1 MNLKLDYKKTIKVGF
16 AFAIIQCFWVVYDY
30 VIPLLI
36 DNAFGLSNAM
46 RGLIMGLDNL
56 LALFMLPLFGKI
68 SDSCKSKYGRRTP
81 FIVLGTLAAIVL
93 MIFIPVT
100 TASQLK
106 EANVIRNDLETRFV
120 EDAAFR
126 QEKLG
131 EFYDKAESG
140 DHEYIS
146 SIIFNDIKNH
156 DINREDFIKLHSA
169 DNNDYEA
176 LRKSIISAL
185 NIKDKV
191 NKNGEITKKASVKK
205 DNAEALEKCKTDP
218 VFKEEYEKYRNET
231 DVVIPY
237 YSRFAE
243 ESVERY
249 INDQVYNQVT
259 KQHIVRLVFFILI
272 LFLVLVAM
280 GTYRSPAVALMPDVT
295 PKPLR
300 SQANAIINLAGG
312 VGGAIATI
320 TYMVGFLINENG
332 YVGIYIANALS
343 MGILLLC
350 FIKLVN
356 EPKMVDECR
365 RICEEYGITDE
376 DDEAVDLREQ
386 EAEDGVTADKAA
398 DEAVLSTE
406 KQKLKKAKT
415 ISFLLILAS
424 IFMWFMGYN
433 AVSSNLSIYIVNVLG
448 CTPFI
453 GTVVSAASMAVSA
466 VAFIPVGM
474 LAVKIGRKKSI
485 MLGLLFATVSFVC
498 VFLFIKPQWGISV
511 KAIMF
516 ALFYLIAGFG
526 LIVVNVNTFPMVVE
540 LSAAKD
546 VGKYTG
552 YYYMATM
559 SAQAIT
565 PYIGGLFMDHLSN
578 RSLFAYSAVCV
589 IISIVL
595 MALVKHG
602 DSKPLPKKKVYEM
615 MEDVD

>member
-126 QEKLG
+126 QEKLT
-131 EFYDKAESG
+131 EFYDDAESG
-140 DHEYIS
+140 ENKYIS
-146 SIIFNDIKNH
+146 KIVFDELSGK
-156 DINREDFIKLHSA
+156 
-169 DNNDYEA
+169 
-176 LRKSIISAL
+176 IS
-185 NIKDKV
+185 
-191 NKNGEITKKASVKK
+191 
-205 DNAEALEKCKTDP
+205 
-218 VFKEEYEKYRNET
+218 KEEFVNLTT
-231 DVVIPY
+231 DDEAGY
-237 YSRFAE
+237 FNRFAKDGMN
-243 ESVERY
+243 RY

-259 KQHIVRLVFFILI
+259 KQHSVRLVFFILI

-406 KQKLKKAKT
+406 KQKLKKTKT

-498 VFLFIKPQWGISV
+498 VFLFIKPQWGVSV

-516 ALFYLIAGFG
+516 ALFYLISGFG

>member
-106 EANVIRNDLETRFV
+106 EANVIRNDLETRFI

-126 QEKLG
+126 QEKLT
-131 EFYDKAESG
+131 EFYDDAESG
-140 DHEYIS
+140 ENKYIS
-146 SIIFNDIKNH
+146 KIVFDELSGK
-156 DINREDFIKLHSA
+156 
-169 DNNDYEA
+169 
-176 LRKSIISAL
+176 IS
-185 NIKDKV
+185 
-191 NKNGEITKKASVKK
+191 
-205 DNAEALEKCKTDP
+205 
-218 VFKEEYEKYRNET
+218 KEEFVNLTT
-231 DVVIPY
+231 DDEAGY
-237 YSRFAE
+237 FNRFAKDGMN
-243 ESVERY
+243 RY

-259 KQHIVRLVFFILI
+259 KQHSVRLVFFILV

-376 DDEAVDLREQ
+376 DDEAVDLKEQ

-398 DEAVLSTE
+398 DETVLSTE
-406 KQKLKKAKT
+406 KQKLKKSKT

-498 VFLFIKPQWGISV
+498 VFLFIKPQWGVSV

-516 ALFYLIAGFG
+516 ALFYLISGFG

>member
-106 EANVIRNDLETRFV
+106 EANVIRNDLETRFI

-126 QEKLG
+126 QEKLT
-131 EFYDKAESG
+131 EFYDDAESG
-140 DHEYIS
+140 ENKYIS
-146 SIIFNDIKNH
+146 KIVFDELSGK
-156 DINREDFIKLHSA
+156 
-169 DNNDYEA
+169 
-176 LRKSIISAL
+176 IS
-185 NIKDKV
+185 
-191 NKNGEITKKASVKK
+191 
-205 DNAEALEKCKTDP
+205 
-218 VFKEEYEKYRNET
+218 KEEFVNLTT
-231 DVVIPY
+231 DDEAGY
-237 YSRFAE
+237 FNRFAKDGMN
-243 ESVERY
+243 RY

-259 KQHIVRLVFFILI
+259 KQHSVRLVFFILV

-386 EAEDGVTADKAA
+386 EAEDGVIADKAA
-398 DEAVLSTE
+398 DEAVLSAE
-406 KQKLKKAKT
+406 KQKLKKSKT

-540 LSAAKD
+540 LSSAKD

>member
-126 QEKLG
+126 QEKLT
-131 EFYDKAESG
+131 EFYDDAESG
-140 DHEYIS
+140 ENKYIS
-146 SIIFNDIKNH
+146 KIVFDELSGK
-156 DINREDFIKLHSA
+156 
-169 DNNDYEA
+169 
-176 LRKSIISAL
+176 IS
-185 NIKDKV
+185 
-191 NKNGEITKKASVKK
+191 
-205 DNAEALEKCKTDP
+205 
-218 VFKEEYEKYRNET
+218 KEEFVNLTT
-231 DVVIPY
+231 DDEAGY
-237 YSRFAE
+237 FNRFAKDGMN
-243 ESVERY
+243 RY

-259 KQHIVRLVFFILI
+259 KQHSVRLVFFILV

-376 DDEAVDLREQ
+376 DDEAVDLKEQ
-386 EAEDGVTADKAA
+386 EAEDGVTADKAV
-398 DEAVLSTE
+398 DEAVLSAE
-406 KQKLKKAKT
+406 KQKLKKSKT

-498 VFLFIKPQWGISV
+498 VFLFIKPQWGTSV

-540 LSAAKD
+540 LSSAKD

-578 RSLFAYSAVCV
+578 RSLFAYSTVCV

>member
-68 SDSCKSKYGRRTP
+68 SDNCKSKYGRRTP

-126 QEKLG
+126 QEKLT
-131 EFYDKAESG
+131 EFYDDAESG
-140 DHEYIS
+140 ENKYIS
-146 SIIFNDIKNH
+146 KIVFDELSGK
-156 DINREDFIKLHSA
+156 
-169 DNNDYEA
+169 
-176 LRKSIISAL
+176 IS
-185 NIKDKV
+185 
-191 NKNGEITKKASVKK
+191 
-205 DNAEALEKCKTDP
+205 
-218 VFKEEYEKYRNET
+218 KEEFVNLTT
-231 DVVIPY
+231 DDEAGY
-237 YSRFAE
+237 FNRFAKDGMN
-243 ESVERY
+243 RY

-259 KQHIVRLVFFILI
+259 KQHSVRLVFFILI

-376 DDEAVDLREQ
+376 DDEAVDLKEQ
-386 EAEDGVTADKAA
+386 EAEDGVTADKAT
-398 DEAVLSTE
+398 DETVLSAE
-406 KQKLKKAKT
+406 KQKLKKSKT

-540 LSAAKD
+540 LSSAKD

>member
-68 SDSCKSKYGRRTP
+68 SDNCKSKYGRRTP

-100 TASQLK
+100 TSSQLK

-126 QEKLG
+126 QEKLT
-131 EFYDKAESG
+131 EFYDDAESG
-140 DHEYIS
+140 ENKYIS
-146 SIIFNDIKNH
+146 KIVFDELSGK
-156 DINREDFIKLHSA
+156 
-169 DNNDYEA
+169 
-176 LRKSIISAL
+176 IS
-185 NIKDKV
+185 
-191 NKNGEITKKASVKK
+191 
-205 DNAEALEKCKTDP
+205 
-218 VFKEEYEKYRNET
+218 KEEFVNLTT
-231 DVVIPY
+231 DDEAGY
-237 YSRFAE
+237 FNRFAKDGMN
-243 ESVERY
+243 RY

-259 KQHIVRLVFFILI
+259 KQHSVRLVFFILI

-376 DDEAVDLREQ
+376 DDEAVDLKEQ

-398 DEAVLSTE
+398 DETVLSAE

-540 LSAAKD
+540 LSSAKD

>member
-68 SDSCKSKYGRRTP
+68 SDNCKSKYGRRTP

-126 QEKLG
+126 QEKLT
-131 EFYDKAESG
+131 EFYDDAESG
-140 DHEYIS
+140 ENKYIS
-146 SIIFNDIKNH
+146 KIVFDELSGK
-156 DINREDFIKLHSA
+156 
-169 DNNDYEA
+169 
-176 LRKSIISAL
+176 IS
-185 NIKDKV
+185 
-191 NKNGEITKKASVKK
+191 
-205 DNAEALEKCKTDP
+205 
-218 VFKEEYEKYRNET
+218 KEEFVNLTT
-231 DVVIPY
+231 DDEAGY
-237 YSRFAE
+237 FNRFAKDGMN
-243 ESVERY
+243 RY

-259 KQHIVRLVFFILI
+259 KQHSVRLVFFILV

-398 DEAVLSTE
+398 DETVLSTE
-406 KQKLKKAKT
+406 KQKLKKSKT

-540 LSAAKD
+540 LSSAKD

>member
-56 LALFMLPLFGKI
+56 LALFMLPLFGKL
-68 SDSCKSKYGRRTP
+68 SDNCKSKYGRRTP

-126 QEKLG
+126 QEKLT
-131 EFYDKAESG
+131 EFYDDAESG
-140 DHEYIS
+140 ENKYIS
-146 SIIFNDIKNH
+146 KIVFDELSGK
-156 DINREDFIKLHSA
+156 
-169 DNNDYEA
+169 
-176 LRKSIISAL
+176 IS
-185 NIKDKV
+185 
-191 NKNGEITKKASVKK
+191 
-205 DNAEALEKCKTDP
+205 
-218 VFKEEYEKYRNET
+218 KEEFVNLTT
-231 DVVIPY
+231 DDEAGY
-237 YSRFAE
+237 FNRFAKDGMN
-243 ESVERY
+243 RY

-259 KQHIVRLVFFILI
+259 KQHSVRLVFFILI

-312 VGGAIATI
+312 VGGAIATV

-376 DDEAVDLREQ
+376 DDEAVDLKEQ

-398 DEAVLSTE
+398 DEAVLSAE
-406 KQKLKKAKT
+406 KQKLKKSKT
-415 ISFLLILAS
+415 RSFLLILAS

-498 VFLFIKPQWGISV
+498 VFLFIKPQWGTSV

-540 LSAAKD
+540 LSSAKD

>member
-126 QEKLG
+126 QEKLT
-131 EFYDKAESG
+131 EFYDDAESG
-140 DHEYIS
+140 ENKYIS
-146 SIIFNDIKNH
+146 KIVFDELSGK
-156 DINREDFIKLHSA
+156 
-169 DNNDYEA
+169 
-176 LRKSIISAL
+176 IS
-185 NIKDKV
+185 
-191 NKNGEITKKASVKK
+191 
-205 DNAEALEKCKTDP
+205 
-218 VFKEEYEKYRNET
+218 KEEFVNLTT
-231 DVVIPY
+231 DDEAGY
-237 YSRFAE
+237 FNRFAKDGMN
-243 ESVERY
+243 RY

-259 KQHIVRLVFFILI
+259 KQHSVRLVFFILV

-376 DDEAVDLREQ
+376 DDEAVDLKEQ
-386 EAEDGVTADKAA
+386 EAEDGVTADKAV
-398 DEAVLSTE
+398 DEAVLSAE
-406 KQKLKKAKT
+406 KQKLKKSKT

-540 LSAAKD
+540 LSSAKD

-578 RSLFAYSAVCV
+578 RSLFAYSTVCV

>member
-106 EANVIRNDLETRFV
+106 EANVIRNDLETRFI

-126 QEKLG
+126 QEKLT
-131 EFYDKAESG
+131 EFYDDAESG
-140 DHEYIS
+140 ENKYIS
-146 SIIFNDIKNH
+146 KIVFDELSGK
-156 DINREDFIKLHSA
+156 
-169 DNNDYEA
+169 
-176 LRKSIISAL
+176 IS
-185 NIKDKV
+185 
-191 NKNGEITKKASVKK
+191 
-205 DNAEALEKCKTDP
+205 
-218 VFKEEYEKYRNET
+218 KEEFVNLTT
-231 DVVIPY
+231 DDEAGY
-237 YSRFAE
+237 FNRFAKDGMN
-243 ESVERY
+243 RY

-259 KQHIVRLVFFILI
+259 KQHSVRLVFFILV

-376 DDEAVDLREQ
+376 DDEAVDLKEQ
-386 EAEDGVTADKAA
+386 EAEDGVTADKAV
-398 DEAVLSTE
+398 DEAVLSAE
-406 KQKLKKAKT
+406 KQKLKKSKT

-498 VFLFIKPQWGISV
+498 VFLFIKPQWGTSV

-540 LSAAKD
+540 LSSAKD

>member
-126 QEKLG
+126 QEKLT
-131 EFYDKAESG
+131 EFYDDAESG
-140 DHEYIS
+140 ENKYIS
-146 SIIFNDIKNH
+146 KIVFDELSGK
-156 DINREDFIKLHSA
+156 
-169 DNNDYEA
+169 
-176 LRKSIISAL
+176 IS
-185 NIKDKV
+185 
-191 NKNGEITKKASVKK
+191 
-205 DNAEALEKCKTDP
+205 
-218 VFKEEYEKYRNET
+218 KEEFVNLTT
-231 DVVIPY
+231 DDEAGY
-237 YSRFAE
+237 FNRFAKDGMN
-243 ESVERY
+243 RY

-259 KQHIVRLVFFILI
+259 KQHSVRLVFFILI

-376 DDEAVDLREQ
+376 DDEAVDLKEQ

-398 DEAVLSTE
+398 DETVLSAE
-406 KQKLKKAKT
+406 KQKLKKSKT

-498 VFLFIKPQWGISV
+498 VFLFIKPQWGVSV

-516 ALFYLIAGFG
+516 ALFYLISGFG

>member
-126 QEKLG
+126 QEKLT
-131 EFYDKAESG
+131 EFYDDAESG
-140 DHEYIS
+140 ENKYIS
-146 SIIFNDIKNH
+146 KIVFDELSGK
-156 DINREDFIKLHSA
+156 
-169 DNNDYEA
+169 
-176 LRKSIISAL
+176 IS
-185 NIKDKV
+185 
-191 NKNGEITKKASVKK
+191 
-205 DNAEALEKCKTDP
+205 
-218 VFKEEYEKYRNET
+218 KEEFVNLTT
-231 DVVIPY
+231 DDEAGY
-237 YSRFAE
+237 FNRFAKDGMN
-243 ESVERY
+243 RY

-259 KQHIVRLVFFILI
+259 KQHSVRLVFFILV

-376 DDEAVDLREQ
+376 DDEAVDLKEQ

-398 DEAVLSTE
+398 DEAVLSAE
-406 KQKLKKAKT
+406 KQKLKKSKT

-498 VFLFIKPQWGISV
+498 VFLFIKPQWGTSV
-511 KAIMF
+511 KAVMF

-540 LSAAKD
+540 LSSAKD

>member
-106 EANVIRNDLETRFV
+106 EANVIRNDLETRFI

-126 QEKLG
+126 QEKLT
-131 EFYDKAESG
+131 EFYDDAESG
-140 DHEYIS
+140 ENKYIS
-146 SIIFNDIKNH
+146 KIVFDELSGK
-156 DINREDFIKLHSA
+156 
-169 DNNDYEA
+169 
-176 LRKSIISAL
+176 IS
-185 NIKDKV
+185 
-191 NKNGEITKKASVKK
+191 
-205 DNAEALEKCKTDP
+205 
-218 VFKEEYEKYRNET
+218 KEEFVNLTT
-231 DVVIPY
+231 DDEAGY
-237 YSRFAE
+237 FNRFAKDGMN
-243 ESVERY
+243 RY

-259 KQHIVRLVFFILI
+259 KQHSVRLVFFILV

-398 DEAVLSTE
+398 DEAVLSAE
-406 KQKLKKAKT
+406 KQKLKKSKT

-516 ALFYLIAGFG
+516 AMFYLIAGFG

-540 LSAAKD
+540 LSSAKD

>member
-106 EANVIRNDLETRFV
+106 EANVIRNDLETRFI

-126 QEKLG
+126 QEKLT
-131 EFYDKAESG
+131 EFYDDAESG
-140 DHEYIS
+140 ENKYIS
-146 SIIFNDIKNH
+146 KIVFDELSGK
-156 DINREDFIKLHSA
+156 
-169 DNNDYEA
+169 
-176 LRKSIISAL
+176 IS
-185 NIKDKV
+185 
-191 NKNGEITKKASVKK
+191 
-205 DNAEALEKCKTDP
+205 
-218 VFKEEYEKYRNET
+218 KEEFVNLTT
-231 DVVIPY
+231 DDEAGY
-237 YSRFAE
+237 FNRFAKDGMN
-243 ESVERY
+243 RY

-259 KQHIVRLVFFILI
+259 KQHSVRLVFFILV

-398 DEAVLSTE
+398 DEAVLSAE
-406 KQKLKKAKT
+406 KQKLKKSKT

-540 LSAAKD
+540 LSSAKD

-578 RSLFAYSAVCV
+578 RSLFAYSAGCV

>member
-126 QEKLG
+126 QEKLT
-131 EFYDKAESG
+131 EFYDDAESG
-140 DHEYIS
+140 ENKYIS
-146 SIIFNDIKNH
+146 KIVFDELSGK
-156 DINREDFIKLHSA
+156 
-169 DNNDYEA
+169 
-176 LRKSIISAL
+176 IS
-185 NIKDKV
+185 
-191 NKNGEITKKASVKK
+191 
-205 DNAEALEKCKTDP
+205 
-218 VFKEEYEKYRNET
+218 KEEFVNLTT
-231 DVVIPY
+231 DDEAGY
-237 YSRFAE
+237 FNRFAKDGMN
-243 ESVERY
+243 RY

-259 KQHIVRLVFFILI
+259 KQHSVRLVFFILI

-312 VGGAIATI
+312 VGAAIATI

-332 YVGIYIANALS
+332 YIGIYIANALS

-376 DDEAVDLREQ
+376 DDEAVDLKEQ

-398 DEAVLSTE
+398 DETVLSAE
-406 KQKLKKAKT
+406 KQKLKKSKT

-498 VFLFIKPQWGISV
+498 VFLFIKPQWGVSV

-516 ALFYLIAGFG
+516 ALFYLISGFG

>member
-68 SDSCKSKYGRRTP
+68 SDNCKSKYGRRTP

-126 QEKLG
+126 QEKLT
-131 EFYDKAESG
+131 EFYDDAESG
-140 DHEYIS
+140 ENKYIS
-146 SIIFNDIKNH
+146 KIVFDELSGK
-156 DINREDFIKLHSA
+156 
-169 DNNDYEA
+169 
-176 LRKSIISAL
+176 IS
-185 NIKDKV
+185 
-191 NKNGEITKKASVKK
+191 
-205 DNAEALEKCKTDP
+205 
-218 VFKEEYEKYRNET
+218 KEEFVNLTT
-231 DVVIPY
+231 DDEAGY
-237 YSRFAE
+237 FNRFAKDGMN
-243 ESVERY
+243 RY

-259 KQHIVRLVFFILI
+259 KQHSVRLVFFILI

-300 SQANAIINLAGG
+300 SQANAVINLAGG

-398 DEAVLSTE
+398 DETVLSTE
-406 KQKLKKAKT
+406 KQKLKKSKT

-540 LSAAKD
+540 LSSAKD

>member
-126 QEKLG
+126 QEKLT
-131 EFYDKAESG
+131 EFYDDAESG
-140 DHEYIS
+140 ENKYIS
-146 SIIFNDIKNH
+146 KIVFDELSGK
-156 DINREDFIKLHSA
+156 
-169 DNNDYEA
+169 
-176 LRKSIISAL
+176 IS
-185 NIKDKV
+185 
-191 NKNGEITKKASVKK
+191 
-205 DNAEALEKCKTDP
+205 
-218 VFKEEYEKYRNET
+218 KEEFVNLTT
-231 DVVIPY
+231 DDEAGY
-237 YSRFAE
+237 FNRFAKDGMN
-243 ESVERY
+243 RY

-259 KQHIVRLVFFILI
+259 KQHSVRLVFFILV

-332 YVGIYIANALS
+332 YVGIYVANALS

-398 DEAVLSTE
+398 DETVLSAE
-406 KQKLKKAKT
+406 KQKLKKSKT

>member
-106 EANVIRNDLETRFV
+106 EANVIRNDLETRFI

-126 QEKLG
+126 QEKLT
-131 EFYDKAESG
+131 EFYDDAESG
-140 DHEYIS
+140 ENKYIS
-146 SIIFNDIKNH
+146 KIVFDELSGK
-156 DINREDFIKLHSA
+156 
-169 DNNDYEA
+169 
-176 LRKSIISAL
+176 IS
-185 NIKDKV
+185 
-191 NKNGEITKKASVKK
+191 
-205 DNAEALEKCKTDP
+205 
-218 VFKEEYEKYRNET
+218 KEEFVNLTT
-231 DVVIPY
+231 DDEAGY
-237 YSRFAE
+237 FNRFAKDGMN
-243 ESVERY
+243 RY

-259 KQHIVRLVFFILI
+259 KQHSVRLVFFILI

-376 DDEAVDLREQ
+376 DDEAVDLKEQ

-398 DEAVLSTE
+398 DEAVLSAE
-406 KQKLKKAKT
+406 KQKLKKSKT

-540 LSAAKD
+540 LSSAKD

>member
-106 EANVIRNDLETRFV
+106 EANVIRNDLETRFI

-126 QEKLG
+126 QEKLT
-131 EFYDKAESG
+131 EFYDDAESG
-140 DHEYIS
+140 ENKYIS
-146 SIIFNDIKNH
+146 KIVFDELSGK
-156 DINREDFIKLHSA
+156 
-169 DNNDYEA
+169 
-176 LRKSIISAL
+176 IS
-185 NIKDKV
+185 
-191 NKNGEITKKASVKK
+191 
-205 DNAEALEKCKTDP
+205 
-218 VFKEEYEKYRNET
+218 KEEFVNLTT
-231 DVVIPY
+231 DDEAGY
-237 YSRFAE
+237 FNRFAKDGMN
-243 ESVERY
+243 RY

-259 KQHIVRLVFFILI
+259 KQHSVRLVFFILI

-398 DEAVLSTE
+398 DETVLSAE
-406 KQKLKKAKT
+406 KQKLKKSKT

>member
-126 QEKLG
+126 QEKLT
-131 EFYDKAESG
+131 EFYDDAESG
-140 DHEYIS
+140 ENKYIS
-146 SIIFNDIKNH
+146 KIVFDELSGK
-156 DINREDFIKLHSA
+156 
-169 DNNDYEA
+169 
-176 LRKSIISAL
+176 IS
-185 NIKDKV
+185 
-191 NKNGEITKKASVKK
+191 
-205 DNAEALEKCKTDP
+205 
-218 VFKEEYEKYRNET
+218 KEEFVNLTT
-231 DVVIPY
+231 DDEAGY
-237 YSRFAE
+237 FNRFAKDGMN
-243 ESVERY
+243 RY

-259 KQHIVRLVFFILI
+259 KQHSVRLVFFILI

-398 DEAVLSTE
+398 DEAVLSAE
-406 KQKLKKAKT
+406 KQKLKKSKT

-498 VFLFIKPQWGISV
+498 VFLFIKPQWGTSV
-511 KAIMF
+511 KAVMF

>member
-106 EANVIRNDLETRFV
+106 EANVIRNDLETRFI

-126 QEKLG
+126 QEKLT
-131 EFYDKAESG
+131 EFYDDAESG
-140 DHEYIS
+140 ENKYIS
-146 SIIFNDIKNH
+146 KIVFDELSGK
-156 DINREDFIKLHSA
+156 
-169 DNNDYEA
+169 
-176 LRKSIISAL
+176 IS
-185 NIKDKV
+185 
-191 NKNGEITKKASVKK
+191 
-205 DNAEALEKCKTDP
+205 
-218 VFKEEYEKYRNET
+218 KEEFVNLTT
-231 DVVIPY
+231 DDEAGY
-237 YSRFAE
+237 FNRFAKDGMN
-243 ESVERY
+243 RY

-259 KQHIVRLVFFILI
+259 KQHSVRLVFFILI

-398 DEAVLSTE
+398 DEAVLSAE
-406 KQKLKKAKT
+406 KQKLKKSKT

-540 LSAAKD
+540 LSSAKD

>member
-126 QEKLG
+126 QEKLT
-131 EFYDKAESG
+131 EFYDDAESG
-140 DHEYIS
+140 ENKYIS
-146 SIIFNDIKNH
+146 KIVFDELSGK
-156 DINREDFIKLHSA
+156 
-169 DNNDYEA
+169 
-176 LRKSIISAL
+176 IS
-185 NIKDKV
+185 
-191 NKNGEITKKASVKK
+191 
-205 DNAEALEKCKTDP
+205 
-218 VFKEEYEKYRNET
+218 KEEFVNLTT
-231 DVVIPY
+231 DDEAGY
-237 YSRFAE
+237 FNRFAKDGMN
-243 ESVERY
+243 RY

-259 KQHIVRLVFFILI
+259 KQHSVRLVFFILV

-376 DDEAVDLREQ
+376 DDEAVDLKEQ

-406 KQKLKKAKT
+406 KQKLKKSKT

-540 LSAAKD
+540 LSSAKD

>member
-106 EANVIRNDLETRFV
+106 EANVIRNDLETRFI

-126 QEKLG
+126 QEKLT
-131 EFYDKAESG
+131 EFYDDAESG
-140 DHEYIS
+140 ENKYIS
-146 SIIFNDIKNH
+146 KIVFDELSGK
-156 DINREDFIKLHSA
+156 
-169 DNNDYEA
+169 
-176 LRKSIISAL
+176 IS
-185 NIKDKV
+185 
-191 NKNGEITKKASVKK
+191 
-205 DNAEALEKCKTDP
+205 
-218 VFKEEYEKYRNET
+218 KEEFVNLTT
-231 DVVIPY
+231 DDEAGY
-237 YSRFAE
+237 FNRFAKDGMN
-243 ESVERY
+243 RY

-259 KQHIVRLVFFILI
+259 KQHSVRLVFFILI

-376 DDEAVDLREQ
+376 DDEAVDLKEQ

-398 DEAVLSTE
+398 DETVLSAE
-406 KQKLKKAKT
+406 KQKLKKSKT

>member
-106 EANVIRNDLETRFV
+106 EANVIRNDLETRFI

-126 QEKLG
+126 QEKLT
-131 EFYDKAESG
+131 EFYDDAESG
-140 DHEYIS
+140 ENKYIS
-146 SIIFNDIKNH
+146 KIVFDELSGK
-156 DINREDFIKLHSA
+156 
-169 DNNDYEA
+169 
-176 LRKSIISAL
+176 IS
-185 NIKDKV
+185 
-191 NKNGEITKKASVKK
+191 
-205 DNAEALEKCKTDP
+205 
-218 VFKEEYEKYRNET
+218 KEEFVNLTT
-231 DVVIPY
+231 DDEAGY
-237 YSRFAE
+237 FNRFAKDGMN
-243 ESVERY
+243 RY

-259 KQHIVRLVFFILI
+259 KQHSVRLVFFILI

-376 DDEAVDLREQ
+376 DDEAVDLKEQ

-398 DEAVLSTE
+398 DETVLSAE
-406 KQKLKKAKT
+406 KQKLKKSKT

-498 VFLFIKPQWGISV
+498 VFLFIKPQWGTSV

>member
-126 QEKLG
+126 QEKLT
-131 EFYDKAESG
+131 EFYDDAESG
-140 DHEYIS
+140 ENKYIS
-146 SIIFNDIKNH
+146 KIVFDELSGK
-156 DINREDFIKLHSA
+156 
-169 DNNDYEA
+169 
-176 LRKSIISAL
+176 IS
-185 NIKDKV
+185 
-191 NKNGEITKKASVKK
+191 
-205 DNAEALEKCKTDP
+205 
-218 VFKEEYEKYRNET
+218 KEEFVNLTT
-231 DVVIPY
+231 DDEAGY
-237 YSRFAE
+237 FNRFAKDGMN
-243 ESVERY
+243 RY

-259 KQHIVRLVFFILI
+259 KQHSVRLVFFILV

-356 EPKMVDECR
+356 EPKMVDECS
-365 RICEEYGITDE
+365 RICEESGITDE
-376 DDEAVDLREQ
+376 DDEAVDLKEQ

-398 DEAVLSTE
+398 DETVLSAE
-406 KQKLKKAKT
+406 KQKLKKSKT

-540 LSAAKD
+540 LSSAKD

>member
-106 EANVIRNDLETRFV
+106 EANVIRNDLETRFI

-126 QEKLG
+126 QEKLT
-131 EFYDKAESG
+131 EFYDDAESG
-140 DHEYIS
+140 ENKYIS
-146 SIIFNDIKNH
+146 KIVFDELSGK
-156 DINREDFIKLHSA
+156 
-169 DNNDYEA
+169 
-176 LRKSIISAL
+176 IS
-185 NIKDKV
+185 
-191 NKNGEITKKASVKK
+191 
-205 DNAEALEKCKTDP
+205 
-218 VFKEEYEKYRNET
+218 KEEFVNLTT
-231 DVVIPY
+231 DDEAGY
-237 YSRFAE
+237 FNRFAKDGMN
-243 ESVERY
+243 RY

-259 KQHIVRLVFFILI
+259 KQHSVRLVFFILV

-398 DEAVLSTE
+398 DEAVLSAE
-406 KQKLKKAKT
+406 KQKLKKSKT

-498 VFLFIKPQWGISV
+498 VFLFIKPQWGVSV

-516 ALFYLIAGFG
+516 ALFYLISGFG

>member
-126 QEKLG
+126 QEKLT
-131 EFYDKAESG
+131 EFYDDAESG
-140 DHEYIS
+140 ENKYIS
-146 SIIFNDIKNH
+146 KIVFDELSGK
-156 DINREDFIKLHSA
+156 
-169 DNNDYEA
+169 
-176 LRKSIISAL
+176 IS
-185 NIKDKV
+185 
-191 NKNGEITKKASVKK
+191 
-205 DNAEALEKCKTDP
+205 
-218 VFKEEYEKYRNET
+218 KEEFVNLTT
-231 DVVIPY
+231 DDEAGY
-237 YSRFAE
+237 FNRFAKDGMN
-243 ESVERY
+243 RY

-259 KQHIVRLVFFILI
+259 KQHSVRLVFFILI

-376 DDEAVDLREQ
+376 DDEAVDLKEQ

-398 DEAVLSTE
+398 DEAVLSAE
-406 KQKLKKAKT
+406 KQKLKKSKT

-540 LSAAKD
+540 LSSAKD

>member
-106 EANVIRNDLETRFV
+106 EANVIRNDLETRFI

-126 QEKLG
+126 QEKLT
-131 EFYDKAESG
+131 EFYDDAESG
-140 DHEYIS
+140 ENKYIS
-146 SIIFNDIKNH
+146 KIVFDELSGK
-156 DINREDFIKLHSA
+156 
-169 DNNDYEA
+169 
-176 LRKSIISAL
+176 IS
-185 NIKDKV
+185 
-191 NKNGEITKKASVKK
+191 
-205 DNAEALEKCKTDP
+205 
-218 VFKEEYEKYRNET
+218 KEEFVNLTT
-231 DVVIPY
+231 DDEAGY
-237 YSRFAE
+237 FNRFAKDGMN
-243 ESVERY
+243 RY

-259 KQHIVRLVFFILI
+259 KQHSVRLVFFILI

-398 DEAVLSTE
+398 DETVLSAE
-406 KQKLKKAKT
+406 KQKLKKSKT

-498 VFLFIKPQWGISV
+498 VFLFIKPQWGVSV

-516 ALFYLIAGFG
+516 ALFYLISGFG

>member
-126 QEKLG
+126 QEKLT
-131 EFYDKAESG
+131 EFYDDAESG
-140 DHEYIS
+140 ENKYIS
-146 SIIFNDIKNH
+146 KIVFDELSGK
-156 DINREDFIKLHSA
+156 
-169 DNNDYEA
+169 
-176 LRKSIISAL
+176 IS
-185 NIKDKV
+185 
-191 NKNGEITKKASVKK
+191 
-205 DNAEALEKCKTDP
+205 
-218 VFKEEYEKYRNET
+218 KEEFVNLTT
-231 DVVIPY
+231 DDEAGY
-237 YSRFAE
+237 FNRFAKDGMN
-243 ESVERY
+243 RY

-259 KQHIVRLVFFILI
+259 KQHSVRLVFFILV

-398 DEAVLSTE
+398 DEAVLSAE
-406 KQKLKKAKT
+406 KQKLKKSKT

-498 VFLFIKPQWGISV
+498 VFLFIKPQWGTSV

-540 LSAAKD
+540 LSSAKD

>member
-106 EANVIRNDLETRFV
+106 EANVIRNDLETRFI

-126 QEKLG
+126 QEKLT
-131 EFYDKAESG
+131 EFYDDAESG
-140 DHEYIS
+140 ENKYIS
-146 SIIFNDIKNH
+146 KIVFDELSGK
-156 DINREDFIKLHSA
+156 
-169 DNNDYEA
+169 
-176 LRKSIISAL
+176 IS
-185 NIKDKV
+185 
-191 NKNGEITKKASVKK
+191 
-205 DNAEALEKCKTDP
+205 
-218 VFKEEYEKYRNET
+218 KEEFVNLTT
-231 DVVIPY
+231 DDEAGY
-237 YSRFAE
+237 FNRFAKDGMN
-243 ESVERY
+243 RY

-259 KQHIVRLVFFILI
+259 KQHSVRLVFFILV

-376 DDEAVDLREQ
+376 DDEAVDLKEQ

-406 KQKLKKAKT
+406 KQKLKKSKT

-498 VFLFIKPQWGISV
+498 VFLFIKPQWGTSV
-511 KAIMF
+511 KAVMF

>member
-126 QEKLG
+126 QEKLT
-131 EFYDKAESG
+131 EFYDDAESG
-140 DHEYIS
+140 ENKYIS
-146 SIIFNDIKNH
+146 KIVFDELSGK
-156 DINREDFIKLHSA
+156 
-169 DNNDYEA
+169 
-176 LRKSIISAL
+176 IS
-185 NIKDKV
+185 
-191 NKNGEITKKASVKK
+191 
-205 DNAEALEKCKTDP
+205 
-218 VFKEEYEKYRNET
+218 KEEFVNLTT
-231 DVVIPY
+231 DDEAGY
-237 YSRFAE
+237 FNRFAKDGMN
-243 ESVERY
+243 RY

-259 KQHIVRLVFFILI
+259 KQHSVRLVFFILI

-376 DDEAVDLREQ
+376 DDEAVDLKEQ
-386 EAEDGVTADKAA
+386 EAEDGVPADKAA
-398 DEAVLSTE
+398 DETVLSAE
-406 KQKLKKAKT
+406 KQKLKKSKT

-466 VAFIPVGM
+466 VAFIPIGM

-540 LSAAKD
+540 LSSAKD

>member
-126 QEKLG
+126 QEKLT
-131 EFYDKAESG
+131 EFYDDAESG
-140 DHEYIS
+140 ENKYIS
-146 SIIFNDIKNH
+146 KIVFDELSGK
-156 DINREDFIKLHSA
+156 
-169 DNNDYEA
+169 
-176 LRKSIISAL
+176 IS
-185 NIKDKV
+185 
-191 NKNGEITKKASVKK
+191 
-205 DNAEALEKCKTDP
+205 
-218 VFKEEYEKYRNET
+218 KEEFVNLTT
-231 DVVIPY
+231 DDEAGY
-237 YSRFAE
+237 FNRFAKDGMN
-243 ESVERY
+243 RY

-259 KQHIVRLVFFILI
+259 KQHSVRLVFFILV

-398 DEAVLSTE
+398 DETVLSAE
-406 KQKLKKAKT
+406 KQKLKKSKT

-540 LSAAKD
+540 LSSAKD

>member
-106 EANVIRNDLETRFV
+106 EANVIRNDLETRFI

-126 QEKLG
+126 QEKLT
-131 EFYDKAESG
+131 EFYDDAESG
-140 DHEYIS
+140 ENKYIS
-146 SIIFNDIKNH
+146 KIVFDELSGK
-156 DINREDFIKLHSA
+156 
-169 DNNDYEA
+169 
-176 LRKSIISAL
+176 IS
-185 NIKDKV
+185 
-191 NKNGEITKKASVKK
+191 
-205 DNAEALEKCKTDP
+205 
-218 VFKEEYEKYRNET
+218 KEEFVNLTT
-231 DVVIPY
+231 DDEAGY
-237 YSRFAE
+237 FNRFAKDGMN
-243 ESVERY
+243 RY

-259 KQHIVRLVFFILI
+259 KQHSVRLVFFILV

-376 DDEAVDLREQ
+376 DDEAVDLKEQ

-398 DEAVLSTE
+398 DEAVLSAE
-406 KQKLKKAKT
+406 KQKLKKSKT

-498 VFLFIKPQWGISV
+498 VFLFIKPQWGVSV

-540 LSAAKD
+540 LSSAKD

>member
-106 EANVIRNDLETRFV
+106 EANVIRNDLETRFI

-126 QEKLG
+126 QEKLT
-131 EFYDKAESG
+131 EFYDDAESG
-140 DHEYIS
+140 ENKYIS
-146 SIIFNDIKNH
+146 KIVFDELSGK
-156 DINREDFIKLHSA
+156 
-169 DNNDYEA
+169 
-176 LRKSIISAL
+176 IS
-185 NIKDKV
+185 
-191 NKNGEITKKASVKK
+191 
-205 DNAEALEKCKTDP
+205 
-218 VFKEEYEKYRNET
+218 KEEFVNLTT
-231 DVVIPY
+231 DDEAGY
-237 YSRFAE
+237 FNRFAKDGMN
-243 ESVERY
+243 RY

-259 KQHIVRLVFFILI
+259 KQHSVRLVFFILV

-398 DEAVLSTE
+398 DEAVLSAE
-406 KQKLKKAKT
+406 KQKLKKSKT

-540 LSAAKD
+540 LSSAKD

>member
-68 SDSCKSKYGRRTP
+68 SDNCKSKYGRRTP

-126 QEKLG
+126 QEKLT
-131 EFYDKAESG
+131 EFYDDAESG
-140 DHEYIS
+140 ENKYIS
-146 SIIFNDIKNH
+146 KIVFDELSGK
-156 DINREDFIKLHSA
+156 
-169 DNNDYEA
+169 
-176 LRKSIISAL
+176 IS
-185 NIKDKV
+185 
-191 NKNGEITKKASVKK
+191 
-205 DNAEALEKCKTDP
+205 
-218 VFKEEYEKYRNET
+218 KEEFVNLTT
-231 DVVIPY
+231 DDEAGY
-237 YSRFAE
+237 FNRFAKDGMN
-243 ESVERY
+243 RY

-259 KQHIVRLVFFILI
+259 KQHSVRLVFFILV
-272 LFLVLVAM
+272 LFMVLVAM

-376 DDEAVDLREQ
+376 DDEAVDLKEQ

-398 DEAVLSTE
+398 DEAVLSAE
-406 KQKLKKAKT
+406 KQKLKKSKT

-540 LSAAKD
+540 LSSAKD

>member
-106 EANVIRNDLETRFV
+106 EANVIRNDLETRFI

-126 QEKLG
+126 QEKLT
-131 EFYDKAESG
+131 EFYDDAESG
-140 DHEYIS
+140 ENKYIS
-146 SIIFNDIKNH
+146 KIVFDELSGK
-156 DINREDFIKLHSA
+156 
-169 DNNDYEA
+169 
-176 LRKSIISAL
+176 IS
-185 NIKDKV
+185 
-191 NKNGEITKKASVKK
+191 
-205 DNAEALEKCKTDP
+205 
-218 VFKEEYEKYRNET
+218 KEEFVNLTT
-231 DVVIPY
+231 DDEAGY
-237 YSRFAE
+237 FNRFAKDGMN
-243 ESVERY
+243 RY

-259 KQHIVRLVFFILI
+259 KQHSVRLVFFILV

-300 SQANAIINLAGG
+300 SQANAIVNRAGG

-376 DDEAVDLREQ
+376 DDEAVDLKEQ

-406 KQKLKKAKT
+406 KQKLKKSKT

-540 LSAAKD
+540 LSSAKD

>member
-68 SDSCKSKYGRRTP
+68 SDNCKSKYGRRTP

-126 QEKLG
+126 QEKLT
-131 EFYDKAESG
+131 EFYDDAESG
-140 DHEYIS
+140 ENKYIS
-146 SIIFNDIKNH
+146 KIVFDELSGK
-156 DINREDFIKLHSA
+156 
-169 DNNDYEA
+169 
-176 LRKSIISAL
+176 IS
-185 NIKDKV
+185 
-191 NKNGEITKKASVKK
+191 
-205 DNAEALEKCKTDP
+205 
-218 VFKEEYEKYRNET
+218 KEEFVNLTT
-231 DVVIPY
+231 DDEAGY
-237 YSRFAE
+237 FNRFAKDGMN
-243 ESVERY
+243 RY

-259 KQHIVRLVFFILI
+259 KQHSVRLVFFILI

-376 DDEAVDLREQ
+376 DDEAVDLKEQ

-398 DEAVLSTE
+398 DEAVLSAE
-406 KQKLKKAKT
+406 KQKLKKSKT
-415 ISFLLILAS
+415 RSFLLILAS

-498 VFLFIKPQWGISV
+498 VFLFIKPQWGTSV

-540 LSAAKD
+540 LSSAKD

>member
-68 SDSCKSKYGRRTP
+68 SDNCKSKYGRRTP

-126 QEKLG
+126 QEKLT
-131 EFYDKAESG
+131 EFYDDAESG
-140 DHEYIS
+140 ENKYIS
-146 SIIFNDIKNH
+146 KIVFDELSGK
-156 DINREDFIKLHSA
+156 
-169 DNNDYEA
+169 
-176 LRKSIISAL
+176 IS
-185 NIKDKV
+185 
-191 NKNGEITKKASVKK
+191 
-205 DNAEALEKCKTDP
+205 
-218 VFKEEYEKYRNET
+218 KEEFVNLTT
-231 DVVIPY
+231 DDEAGY
-237 YSRFAE
+237 FNRFAKDGMN
-243 ESVERY
+243 RY

-259 KQHIVRLVFFILI
+259 KQHSVRLVFFILV

-376 DDEAVDLREQ
+376 DDEAVDLKEQ

-398 DEAVLSTE
+398 DETVLSAE
-406 KQKLKKAKT
+406 KQKLKKSKT

-540 LSAAKD
+540 LSSAKD

>member
-126 QEKLG
+126 QEKLT
-131 EFYDKAESG
+131 EFYDDAESG
-140 DHEYIS
+140 ENKYIS
-146 SIIFNDIKNH
+146 KIVFDELSGK
-156 DINREDFIKLHSA
+156 
-169 DNNDYEA
+169 
-176 LRKSIISAL
+176 IS
-185 NIKDKV
+185 
-191 NKNGEITKKASVKK
+191 
-205 DNAEALEKCKTDP
+205 
-218 VFKEEYEKYRNET
+218 KEEFVNLTT
-231 DVVIPY
+231 DDEAGY
-237 YSRFAE
+237 FNRFAKDGMN
-243 ESVERY
+243 RY

-259 KQHIVRLVFFILI
+259 KQHSVRLVFFILV

-376 DDEAVDLREQ
+376 DDEAVDLKEQ

-398 DEAVLSTE
+398 DEAVLSAE
-406 KQKLKKAKT
+406 KQKLKKSKT

-498 VFLFIKPQWGISV
+498 VFLFIKPQWGTSV

-540 LSAAKD
+540 LSSAKD